1 MKTLL
6 ITLTILFGLNTE
18 IFISQIISSPIN
30 QTITVSS
37 GPLNIDINNDGT
49 NDYIFE
55 ILPLA
60 GTSKAAR
67 VISIGNSSVMDGS
80 TFGYPDALNFGN
92 NVSGPYSSGNGVLG
106 TDVGGGGQF
115 SGAGLKYLGLNIDI
129 WGQSHLGWISLEVSM
144 SNDTIFLNDAG
155 FNTTANNSINA
166 GQTNLSYLNET
177 IPIDFEIFPNPCAN
191 TLNINCLNLNNQ
203 IRYCITNLTCK
214 LILNGVLTNNI
225 DLSLLKPGTYI
236 LTLINGNKIGRKKFI
251 KTN

>member
-6 ITLTILFGLNTE
+6 ITLTILFGLNTK

-30 QTITVSS
+30 QTIIVSS

-49 NDYIFE
+49 DDYIFE

-80 TFGYPDALNFGN
+80 TFGYPDALNLGD
-92 NVSGPYSSGNGVLG
+92 NVSGPYSSGNAVLG

-144 SNDTIFLNDAG
+144 NNDTIFLNDSG
-155 FNTTANNSINA
+155 FNTTANNAINA
-166 GQTNLSYLNET
+166 GQTSFSYLNEK
-177 IPIDFEIFPNPCAN
+177 IPIDFEIFPNPCTN
-191 TLNINCLNLNNQ
+191 TLSINWINLNEETSF
-203 IRYCITNLTCK
+203 YITDVTCK
-214 LILNGVLTNNI
+214 STLNGVLTNNI
-225 DLSLLKPGTYI
+225 DLSLLHPGAYM
-236 LTLINGNKIGRKKFI
+236 LTLVNGNKIGRKKFI